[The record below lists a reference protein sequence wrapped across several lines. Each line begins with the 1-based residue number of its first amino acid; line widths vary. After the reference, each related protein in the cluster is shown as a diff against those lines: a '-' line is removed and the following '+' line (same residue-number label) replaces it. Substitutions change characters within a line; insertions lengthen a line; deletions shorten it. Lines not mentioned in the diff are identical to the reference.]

1 MYNFERDKDKY
12 FQLGRVVKVHGYK
25 GELVILLDT
34 DNPEE
39 YANIEA
45 LFLNIDGSL
54 VPFWITSIRIN
65 ENLAVVNLD
74 DITEKES
81 AIRLLKKEVFLPI
94 QDLQI
99 LEDNDFYF
107 HEIIGF
113 SVHDKKHGNIG
124 MVADVLER
132 PEQELI
138 RILKGETEILIP
150 LTDDM
155 IRKVDRKKKTLHIS
169 TPDGLIEL
177 YIE

>member
-39 YANIEA
+39 YANLKA

-94 QDLQI
+94 QNLQI

-113 SVHDKKHGNIG
+113 SVQDKKHGNIG

-155 IRKVDRKKKTLHIS
+155 IRKVDRKNKTLHII

>member
-39 YANIEA
+39 YANLEA

-54 VPFWITSIRIN
+54 VPFWVTSIRIN

-113 SVHDKKHGNIG
+113 SVQDKKHGNIG

-177 YIE
+177 YLE